1 MVCKS
6 LPMSKQLAASHAM
19 YKLKVKEGRKEGKRL
34 GTELTSYFH
43 NRKYTSDLNLGNF
56 LEEKNRE
63 REIVISGRPEVREPG
78 V

>member
-19 YKLKVKEGRKEGKRL
+19 YKLKVQEGRKEGKRL

-56 LEEKNRE
+56 WRKKTE
-63 REIVISGRPEVREPG
+63 RGRLLSVADLR
-78 V
+78 